1 MKIVKLSAAQFD
13 RFASNHKYRNYFQT
27 SMYANVMSKYGYRTQ
42 FLGFVNDNNKL
53 SGATLIMYKNIFMKN
68 KIAFAP
74 RGFLYNYENKEQL
87 KELVAKLKSVLG
99 KQGFMLLRIDPYI
112 PLTIRDTD
120 GAIINFNSNGNEM
133 IENLKSVGFEYKGK
147 NLFFETENPRWEAL
161 VTLQSNLEE
170 AFAKLDKRTRN
181 KIRKAINSGVVV
193 EREPNKNINKLFQ
206 YVGKKDKRPMDFY
219 KEMKDQFDADID
231 IYYAKIKADN
241 YVINSRKNYEKEVEN
256 NEQLNEIIQDINI
269 DPSEKEQYINKKIQS
284 DKIISS
290 YKSNLLRATELLK
303 NNPDGTVIGGAM
315 VIRFDNAAY
324 IYTEGFDEK
333 YRNLNPGTILKWQM
347 INDYTQEG
355 FKYINLNAV
364 VGEFEK
370 PNKYSGLNESKFGFN
385 SIITEYIGEFD
396 IILNRF
402 SYNLYQKMNK

>member
-13 RFASNHKYRNYFQT
+13 KFASNHKYRNYFQT
-27 SMYANVMSKYGYRTQ
+27 SMYSNVMSKYGYRTQ
-42 FLGFVNDNNKL
+42 FIGIVNDNNKL
-53 SGATLIMYKNIFMKN
+53 SGATLIMYKDIFMKN

-74 RGFLYNYENKEQL
+74 RGILFNYENRDQL
-87 KELVAKLKSVLG
+87 KELVSKLKSVLG

-120 GAIINFNSNGNEM
+120 GAIINFNSKGNEM
-133 IENLKSVGFEYKGK
+133 IENLKSVGFNYKGK

-161 VTLQSNLEE
+161 VTLQNDPEE
-170 AFAKLDKRTRN
+170 LFAKFDKRTRN
-181 KIRKAINSGVVV
+181 KIRKAINSGVIV
-193 EREPNKNINKLFQ
+193 ERDSNKNINKLFQ
-206 YVGKKDKRPMDFY
+206 YVGKKDNRPMDFY
-219 KEMKDQFDADID
+219 KEMKNQYDADID
-231 IYYAKIKADN
+231 IYYVKIKADN
-241 YVINSRKNYEKEVEN
+241 YVINSRRNYEKEIEN

-269 DPSEKEQYINKKIQS
+269 DPKEKEQYINKKIQS

-303 NNPDGTVIGGAM
+303 NNPDGTIIGGAM
-315 VIRFDNAAY
+315 VIRYDNAAY

-333 YRNLNPGTILKWQM
+333 YSNLNPSTILKWQM

-396 IILNRF
+396 IILNNF
-402 SYNLYQKMNK
+402 TYNLYQKMNK